1 MSVLFETVFIEE
13 ASHATSWREK
23 KPKRPDKKLERAL
36 MPDQGGSAMRV
47 RTSIATSVAR
57 AGFAL
62 IIAGMAASAA
72 SAVEFDWKKF
82 QGKTVTFL
90 ANNNPVSQAL
100 LTHKAD
106 FEKLTGITL
115 KVDGYQEQQMR
126 QRLVTVMNAHSDEVD
141 VFMTLPSREGQ
152 QFAVAG
158 WYADLASPTKG
169 EVAADYDQ
177 AGLSRA
183 LVKAGT
189 FDGKLTSMPMNLEG
203 PILYYRTDIF
213 KKCGLEPP
221 ATIGDVEA
229 AAKKLKACDG
239 GVTPFVSRGL
249 KPALPYTFS
258 NVLHNIGG
266 SYIANGKSNLCSPQ
280 GKEALETY
288 SRLLRDYGPPGVVN
302 YSFYQISALYRSG
315 RAAMAFESSNEL
327 RTVMEGGERLK
338 DTALIA
344 FPPGAAGQVPT
355 AIGWGMA
362 VSAYSKQPDAAWYFV
377 QWATS
382 PAVQKM
388 MAVQG
393 IAPPRSSVASD
404 PEYRKWIDE
413 EPVRQQWQAALD
425 VLAAKGSSEVGYPI
439 VANPESREFIGQAV
453 QDLILNQK
461 PVDQA
466 CADADKGLDALIAQK

>member
-1 MSVLFETVFIEE
+1 MRAKAFVAHVAFSVIA
-13 ASHATSWREK
+13 AS
-23 KPKRPDKKLERAL
+23 AL
-36 MPDQGGSAMRV
+36 A
-47 RTSIATSVAR
+47 SVAR
-57 AGFAL
+57 AGD
-62 IIAGMAASAA
+62 
-72 SAVEFDWKKF
+72 FDWKKF
-82 QGKTVTFL
+82 QGKTVNFL

-100 LTHKAD
+100 LAHKAD

-141 VFMTLPSREGQ
+141 VFMTLPSREGE
-152 QFAVAG
+152 QFAAAG
-158 WYADLASPTKG
+158 WYADLTPMAKNEIAG
-169 EVAADYDQ
+169 DYDY
-177 AGLSRA
+177 AGLSQA
-183 LVKAGT
+183 LLKAGT
-189 FDGKLTSMPMNLEG
+189 FNGKLTSMPMNIEG

-213 KKCGLEPP
+213 KKCGVEQP
-221 ATIGDVEA
+221 ATIKDVEA
-229 AAKKLKACDG
+229 AAKKLKACDNG
-239 GVTPFVSRGL
+239 ITPFVSRGL
-249 KPALPYTFS
+249 KAALPYTFS
-258 NVLHNIGG
+258 NMLHNIGG
-266 SYIANGKSNLCSPQ
+266 SYMAGGKSNLCSPQ
-280 GKEALETY
+280 GKEALDTY

-338 DTALIA
+338 DTTLVP
-344 FPPGAAGQVPT
+344 FPAGEAGQVPT

-393 IAPPRSSVASD
+393 IAPPRSAIAND

-413 EPVRQQWQAALD
+413 EPVRKEWQAALD

-461 PVDQA
+461 SVDQA
-466 CADADKGLDALIAQK
+466 CADADKALDGLIAQK

>member
-1 MSVLFETVFIEE
+1 
-13 ASHATSWREK
+13 
-23 KPKRPDKKLERAL
+23 
-36 MPDQGGSAMRV
+36 MRFKTHV
-47 RTSIATSVAR
+47 VPPVAR
-57 AGFAL
+57 VAL
-62 IIAGMAASAA
+62 SMIAASAA
-72 SAVEFDWKKF
+72 VSAAGAAEFDWTKF

-100 LTHKAD
+100 LAHKAD

-115 KVDGYQEQQMR
+115 KIDGYQEQQMR

-152 QFAVAG
+152 QFAAAG
-158 WYADLASPTKG
+158 WYADLASMAKG
-169 EVAADYDQ
+169 EVAADYDT
-177 AGLSRA
+177 AGLSQA
-183 LVKAGT
+183 LLKAGT
-189 FDGKLTSMPMNLEG
+189 FDGKLTSMPMNIEG

-213 KKCGLEPP
+213 KKCGLEKP
-221 ATIGDVEA
+221 ATIKDVEM
-229 AAKKLKACDG
+229 AAKKLKACNG
-239 GVTPFVSRGL
+239 GITPFVSRGL

-258 NVLHNIGG
+258 NMLHNIGG
-266 SYIANGKSNLCSPQ
+266 SYIANGKSNLCSPR

-344 FPPGAAGQVPT
+344 FPAGEAGQVPT

-393 IAPPRSSVASD
+393 IAPPRTSVASD

>member
-1 MSVLFETVFIEE
+1 MRAKAFMAQLACSVL
-13 ASHATSWREK
+13 ATAAFVS
-23 KPKRPDKKLERAL
+23 
-36 MPDQGGSAMRV
+36 
-47 RTSIATSVAR
+47 
-57 AGFAL
+57 
-62 IIAGMAASAA
+62 AASAA
-72 SAVEFDWKKF
+72 DFDWKKF
-82 QGKTVTFL
+82 QGKTVSFL

-100 LTHKAD
+100 LAHKTD

-141 VFMTLPSREGQ
+141 IFMTLPSREGE
-152 QFAVAG
+152 QFAASG
-158 WYADLASPTKG
+158 WYADLTPLTKS
-169 EVAADYDQ
+169 EIAPDYDY
-177 AGLSRA
+177 AGLSQA
-183 LVKAGT
+183 LLKAGT
-189 FDGKLTSMPMNLEG
+189 YGGKLTSMPMNIEG

-213 KKCGLEPP
+213 KKCGIDEPK
-221 ATIGDVEA
+221 TIKDVEI
-229 AAKKLKACDG
+229 AAKKLKACDAAI
-239 GVTPFVSRGL
+239 TPFVSRGL
-249 KPALPYTFS
+249 KAALPYTFS

-266 SYIANGKSNLCSPQ
+266 SYMAEGKSNLCSPKD
-280 GKEALETY
+280 KEALDTY

-338 DTALIA
+338 DTALIP
-344 FPPGAAGQVPT
+344 FPAGEAGQVPT

-393 IAPPRSSVASD
+393 IAPPRSAVAND

-413 EPVRQQWQAALD
+413 EPVRKQWQAALD

-461 PVDQA
+461 SVDQA
-466 CADADKGLDALIAQK
+466 CADADKSLDALIAQK